1 MDRDDIFQDTGD
13 RLPIALPSGT
23 LLRDQF
29 RIGRVLGAGGFGVTY
44 LGFDELLERPV
55 AVKEYFPRH
64 LAVDRTETNS
74 VEPRSAAQ
82 DKDFDFGL
90 QRFLQEARTLAKFE
104 DHSNIVRV
112 RTFFG
117 ENGTGYLVMNYYEG
131 YTLEE
136 YIEAQSGWLPENE
149 ALYIIHD
156 VLKGLEAAH
165 DAGVLHRDID
175 PSNIYLTGDGRVV
188 LLDFGAARTAVGERT
203 QTLSIM
209 LKRGYAPHEQYHSRG
224 EQGPWTD
231 IYATAAT
238 LYRTLTGYK
247 PPEAPARVMNE
258 DLVPPIEISPSLS
271 QQVNDAIIKG
281 LEVLPHNRPQSI
293 EEFRECL
300 PDPPGIEAAS
310 WIDGNYVS
318 HDHDLDDPDQG
329 DAVVDITADADC
341 RLYVNGRVSKVMEAG
356 QRVSLNLT
364 GGSHRLRAVRTD
376 RAAASGG
383 TATLTTTA
391 TTSASSQSD
400 YVSLHDLIWQSEVNA
415 SPDRPTAVH
424 VAFGE
429 EAVEQATS
437 HDSGPLSSASLRAPT
452 GQTETVA
459 SDAED
464 SGESSSESTD
474 RADDSQ
480 RRSEQ
485 DQNENDA
492 PGGDAI
498 PVEGTGEHPESV
510 PSTEPSGAS
519 ARPRSK
525 NRDPRD
531 NGMVSSGSSAPT
543 SAPSADLDSHSP
555 STPVAPNTSDETDA
569 GESSESESDLAVALH
584 HASKAARKAGRR
596 ALDGAAAALSKTKE
610 VTETT
615 ARSVAS
621 RIKSI
626 EWPSPS
632 GLAETTSTDDPS
644 TAPGPTSEHSPSAS
658 SGRTASEGASSGEI
672 ASGAAALGATSGA
685 PSPTKEAS
693 SFAEGDSARAERDC
707 IDDRAEDRPV
717 AVPGPVDLSSRVVQG
732 GITVGVLLLAVVGW
746 WAIAGSGAPA
756 QPANQAPVVSE
767 DIAST
772 QTDSV
777 IVNVTQNDSD
787 PEGSTVR
794 LASVTAPPATVG
806 TVTQLD
812 STRIQFQ
819 PANGFSGVAEVRHTV
834 MDADSN
840 FAEGT
845 LKVRVPFPPAPT
857 FVFEAPGDP
866 QILHPADLTGGGTP
880 DLITTTYTGN
890 RVLLF
895 NLITARDEEP
905 TVLMDGAEGAIDA
918 STADMDGDGDLDVLA
933 AAFFNDAVYVIQ
945 NITQPGK
952 DLAFSDPIALPS
964 ELKGAYAS
972 RPADID
978 GDGFLDVVAV
988 SKINGTVVWF
998 RNTSASGGFTFA
1010 EAETLVDGMPGI
1022 EAIEIEDVDGD
1033 GDPDLLT
1040 ADYRG
1045 DTVAWHENTTTA
1057 DGASFTAHPVDEAA
1071 TGAITVAAA
1080 DLDGDGLTDILAST
1094 AENDRV
1100 TWYRQ
1105 VPRDSA
1111 DTSPPTFEFAS
1122 VISEDVDDPE
1132 AIVAADVDNDGD
1144 PDVLT
1149 ASFRSGTVAWHENTG
1164 GGTFGTQH
1172 VITRNAPEAL
1182 AVLPIDMDGDGDLDV
1197 TVASQGSDEIAW
1209 FENAIMTGSSA
1220 SAGQAAASDSLAT
1233 GEASETGEAS
1243 GDATGDATG
1252 ENM

>member
-82 DKDFDFGL
+82 DQDFDFGL

-104 DHSNIVRV
+104 DHPNIVRV

-136 YIEAQSGWLPENE
+136 YIEAQSGWLPEDE

-156 VLKGLEAAH
+156 VLKGLDAAH

-188 LLDFGAARTAVGERT
+188 LLDFGAARAAVGERT
-203 QTLSIM
+203 QTLSVM

-281 LEVLPHNRPQSI
+281 LEVLPQNRPQNIS
-293 EEFRECL
+293 EFRDYL

-318 HDHDLDDPDQG
+318 HDHDLDGPDQG
-329 DAVVDITADADC
+329 DAVVDITADAAC

-356 QRVSLNLT
+356 QRVSLNLAR
-364 GGSHRLRAVRTD
+364 GSHRLRAVRTD

-400 YVSLHDLIWQSEVNA
+400 YVSLRDLIWQSEVNA
-415 SPDRPTAVH
+415 SPDSPTAVH

-437 HDSGPLSSASLRAPT
+437 DDSGPSSSASLRAASGT
-452 GQTETVA
+452 TETVA
-459 SDAED
+459 SGAED
-464 SGESSSESTD
+464 SGESESDATD
-474 RADDSQ
+474 RADDAQ
-480 RRSEQ
+480 PGGEQ
-485 DQNENDA
+485 EENDTPA
-492 PGGDAI
+492 GDAI
-498 PVEGTGEHPESV
+498 PVEGAGEPPESV
-510 PSTEPSGAS
+510 PSTESNGGQTRS
-519 ARPRSK
+519 RSK
-525 NRDPRD
+525 NRESGD
-531 NGMVSSGSSAPT
+531 NGMVSSGSTAPT
-543 SAPSADLDSHSP
+543 STPSAASDPRSP
-555 STPVAPNTSDETDA
+555 STPAAPGVSDETDA
-569 GESSESESDLAVALH
+569 GDSKESESDLAVALH

-596 ALDGAAAALSKTKE
+596 ALNGATAALSKTKE
-610 VTETT
+610 VTGTT

-621 RIKSI
+621 RIRDI

-632 GLAETTSTDDPS
+632 GSEETASSDDPS
-644 TAPGPTSEHSPSAS
+644 AALGPTSEHSTSAS
-658 SGRTASEGASSGEI
+658 SGTAASSPA
-672 ASGAAALGATSGA
+672 ASSLAATGATSPEA
-685 PSPTKEAS
+685 PSFGESNAAGT
-693 SFAEGDSARAERDC
+693 EGDRTEDRA
-707 IDDRAEDRPV
+707 DDRP
-717 AVPGPVDLSSRVVQG
+717 AVPVDLSSRVVQG
-732 GITVGVLLLAVVGW
+732 GIAVGVLLLAVVGW

-777 IVNVTQNDSD
+777 IVNVTRNDSD

-819 PANGFSGVAEVRHTV
+819 PANGFSGVAEIRHTV
-834 MDADSN
+834 VDADSN
-840 FAEGT
+840 FVEST

-866 QILHPADLTGGGTP
+866 QILHPADLTGDGTP

-895 NLITARDEEP
+895 DARYEEP

-933 AAFFNDAVYVIQ
+933 SAFFNDAAYVIQ
-945 NITQPGK
+945 NITQPGG
-952 DLAFSDPIALPS
+952 DLAFADPIALPS
-964 ELKGAYAS
+964 ELKGSYAS

-978 GDGFLDVVAV
+978 GDGLLDVVAV
-988 SKINGTVVWF
+988 SKIGGTVVWF

-1010 EAETLVDGMPGI
+1010 EAETLIEGMPGI
-1022 EAIEIEDVDGD
+1022 EALEIEDIDGD

-1040 ADYRG
+1040 ADYRN

-1057 DGASFTAHPVDEAA
+1057 DGASFTAHPVDESA

-1080 DLDGDGLTDILAST
+1080 DLDGDGLSDMLAST
-1094 AENDRV
+1094 AKNDRV

-1111 DTSPPTFEFAS
+1111 DTSPPKYEAAS
-1122 VISEDVDDPE
+1122 VISEDVDEPE
-1132 AIVAADVDNDGD
+1132 SVVAADVDNDGD

-1164 GGTFGTQH
+1164 DGTFGAQH
-1172 VITRNAPEAL
+1172 VITRDAPEAL

-1197 TVASQGSDEIAW
+1197 TVASQGNDQIAW
-1209 FENAIMTGSSA
+1209 FENAIMTKTDTSA
-1220 SAGQAAASDSLAT
+1220 SETASPDSLAT
-1233 GEASETGEAS
+1233 EESS
-1243 GDATGDATG
+1243 SDDA
-1252 ENM
+1252 

>member
-1 MDRDDIFQDTGD
+1 MRSVGLIWYASGAMTLLPQIHLRGLDPHSSLTRISLRPEHPTGHSYTSSDGGMDRDDIFQDTGD

-29 RIGRVLGAGGFGVTY
+29 RISRVLGAGGFGVTY

-104 DHSNIVRV
+104 DHPNIVRV

-136 YIEAQSGWLPENE
+136 YIEKQSGWLPEDE

-188 LLDFGAARTAVGERT
+188 LLDFGAARAAVGERT
-203 QTLSIM
+203 QTLSVM

-271 QQVNDAIIKG
+271 EEVNRAIVKG
-281 LEVLPHNRPQSI
+281 LEVLPQNRPQSI
-293 EEFRECL
+293 NEFRDHL
-300 PDPPGIEAAS
+300 PSPPGIEAAS
-310 WIDGNYVS
+310 WIGGNYVS
-318 HDHDLDDPDQG
+318 HDHDPEDPDRG
-329 DAVVDITADADC
+329 DAVVDITADAAC
-341 RLYVNGRVSKVMEAG
+341 RLYVNGRVAKVIEAG
-356 QRVSLNLT
+356 QRVSLHLAR
-364 GGSHRLRAVRTD
+364 GSHRLRAVRTD

-400 YVSLHDLIWQSEVNA
+400 YVSLRDLIWQSEVSA
-415 SPDRPTAVH
+415 SPNSPTAVH

-429 EAVEQATS
+429 QAVEKATADS
-437 HDSGPLSSASLRAPT
+437 DSGPASSASLRAATRDNETISADRNSSGIDRADNRRDRNEPRADDNSAT
-452 GQTETVA
+452 PARDAVSVEQSGGRDESISSATESRRTSSPA
-459 SDAED
+459 QPQPENRDAED
-464 SGESSSESTD
+464 NGVVST
-474 RADDSQ
+474 
-480 RRSEQ
+480 
-485 DQNENDA
+485 
-492 PGGDAI
+492 G
-498 PVEGTGEHPESV
+498 
-510 PSTEPSGAS
+510 S
-519 ARPRSK
+519 A
-525 NRDPRD
+525 
-531 NGMVSSGSSAPT
+531 
-543 SAPSADLDSHSP
+543 APSATSRSKSVPDVSD
-555 STPVAPNTSDETDA
+555 TPAATNTA
-569 GESSESESDLAVALH
+569 GTEEGDSDLAVALH

-596 ALDGAAAALSKTKE
+596 ALNGATTVLSKTKE
-610 VTETT
+610 VTEST
-615 ARSVAS
+615 AGTVAS
-621 RIKSI
+621 RIKEI

-632 GLAETTSTDDPS
+632 ADTSPETSGSSAALEATPKQ
-644 TAPGPTSEHSPSAS
+644 AS
-658 SGRTASEGASSGEI
+658 SSSSEVSS
-672 ASGAAALGATSGA
+672 AA
-685 PSPTKEAS
+685 
-693 SFAEGDSARAERDC
+693 
-707 IDDRAEDRPV
+707 PV
-717 AVPGPVDLSSRVVQG
+717 PVDVSSRVTQG
-732 GITVGVLLLAVVGW
+732 GIAAGILLLAVVGW
-746 WAIAGSGAPA
+746 WVMAGSGVPTK
-756 QPANQAPVVSE
+756 PANQAPVGSE
-767 DIAST
+767 DIIST

-777 IVNVTQNDSD
+777 VVNVTQNDSD
-787 PEGSTVR
+787 PEGSVVR
-794 LASVTAPPATVG
+794 LAAVTAPPATVG

-819 PANGFSGVAEVRHTV
+819 PADGFSGVAEIKHTIV
-834 MDADSN
+834 DGDSN
-840 FAEGT
+840 FVEST
-845 LKVRVPFPPAPT
+845 LKVYVPFPPTPAM
-857 FVFEAPGDP
+857 VFKVPGDP
-866 QILHPADLTGGGTP
+866 QMLHPAELTGDGAP
-880 DLITTTYTGN
+880 DLITATYTGN

-895 NLITARDEEP
+895 DARSPEP
-905 TVLMDGAEGAIDA
+905 TVLMNGAEGAIDA
-918 STADMDGDGDLDVLA
+918 STADIDGDGDLDVLA

-945 NITQPGK
+945 NITPPSGG
-952 DLAFSDPIALPS
+952 LAFADPIALPS

-978 GDGFLDVVAV
+978 GDGLLDVVAV

-1010 EAETLVDGMPGI
+1010 SAETLIDDMPGI
-1022 EAIEIEDVDGD
+1022 EAIQIEDVDKD
-1033 GDPDLLT
+1033 GAPDILT
-1040 ADYRG
+1040 ADYRN
-1045 DTVAWHENTTTA
+1045 DTVAWHENTTTEE
-1057 DGASFTAHPVDEAA
+1057 GVSFAAHPIDESA

-1080 DLDGDGLTDILAST
+1080 DLDGDGLSDVLAST

-1105 VPRDSA
+1105 VPWDSS
-1111 DTSPPTFEFAS
+1111 DTSPPKYEPAS
-1122 VISEDVDDPE
+1122 LISEDVDDPE
-1132 AIVAADVDNDGD
+1132 SIVAADVDKDGD
-1144 PDVLT
+1144 RDVLT
-1149 ASFRSGTVAWHENTG
+1149 ASFRSGIVAWHENTG
-1164 GGTFGTQH
+1164 GGRFGTQH
-1172 VITRNAPEAL
+1172 LITRDALEAL
-1182 AVLPIDMDGDGDLDV
+1182 AVLPIDMDGDEDLDV
-1197 TVASQGSDEIAW
+1197 AVASQGNDEIAW
-1209 FENAIMTGSSA
+1209 FENAIITKTMA
-1220 SAGQAAASDSLAT
+1220 SAQQTAVPDTSAT
-1233 GEASETGEAS
+1233 DEGG
-1243 GDATGDATG
+1243 
-1252 ENM
+1252 